1 MQEVDKILFKLGYLD
16 SDPHKKQ
23 EVQGY
28 IDEATEFM
36 IESGVPRD
44 KLTTQRAYAIK
55 SIWAD
60 CRDRGDDDKL
70 IKKDGMLVAL
80 ISQLRGNGVWL
91 NKKSRKKGRL

>member
-28 IDEATEFM
+28 IDEAAEFM
-36 IESGVPRD
+36 LESGVPNER
-44 KLTTQRAYAIK
+44 LTTQRAYVVK

-60 CRDRGDDDKL
+60 YRDKGDDEKL
-70 IKKDGMLVAL
+70 IKKDGMIVAL
-80 ISQLRGNGVWL
+80 ISQLR
-91 NKKSRKKGRL
+91 R

>member
-28 IDEATEFM
+28 IDEAAEFM
-36 IESGVPRD
+36 LASGVPNER
-44 KLTTQRAYAIK
+44 LTTQRAYAVK

-60 CRDRGDDDKL
+60 YRDKGDDEKL
-70 IKKDGMLVAL
+70 IKKDGMIVAL
-80 ISQLRGNGVWL
+80 ISQLR
-91 NKKSRKKGRL
+91 R

>member
-28 IDEATEFM
+28 IDEAAEFM
-36 IESGVPRD
+36 LESGVPNER
-44 KLTTQRAYAIK
+44 LTTQRAYAVK

-60 CRDRGDDDKL
+60 YRDKGDDEKL
-70 IKKDGMLVAL
+70 IKKDGMIVAL
-80 ISQLRGNGVWL
+80 ISQLR
-91 NKKSRKKGRL
+91 R

>member
-28 IDEATEFM
+28 IDEAAEYM
-36 IESGVPRD
+36 LESGVPNER
-44 KLTTQRAYAIK
+44 LTTQRAYAVK

-60 CRDRGDDDKL
+60 YRDKGDDEKL
-70 IKKDGMLVAL
+70 IKKDGMIVAL
-80 ISQLRGNGVWL
+80 ISQLR
-91 NKKSRKKGRL
+91 R

>member
-28 IDEATEFM
+28 IDEAAEFM
-36 IESGVPRD
+36 LESGVLNER
-44 KLTTQRAYAIK
+44 LTTQRAYAVK

-60 CRDRGDDDKL
+60 YRDKGDDEKL
-70 IKKDGMLVAL
+70 IKKDGMIVAL
-80 ISQLRGNGVWL
+80 ISQLR
-91 NKKSRKKGRL
+91 R

>member
-28 IDEATEFM
+28 IDEAAEFM
-36 IESGVPRD
+36 LESGVPNER
-44 KLTTQRAYAIK
+44 LTTQRAYAVK

-60 CRDRGDDDKL
+60 YRDKGDDEKL
-70 IKKDGMLVAL
+70 IKKDGMIVAL
-80 ISQLRGNGVWL
+80 ISQLLR
-91 NKKSRKKGRL
+91 

>member
-28 IDEATEFM
+28 IDEAEEFM
-36 IESGVPRD
+36 LESGVPNER
-44 KLTTQRAYAIK
+44 LTTQRAYAVK

-60 CRDRGDDDKL
+60 YRDKGDDEKL
-70 IKKDGMLVAL
+70 IKKDGMIVAL
-80 ISQLRGNGVWL
+80 ISQLR
-91 NKKSRKKGRL
+91 R

>member
-28 IDEATEFM
+28 IDEAAEFM
-36 IESGVPRD
+36 LESGVPPE
-44 KLTTQRAYAIK
+44 KLTTQRAYAVK

-60 CRDRGDDDKL
+60 YRDKGDDEKL

-80 ISQLRGNGVWL
+80 ISQLR
-91 NKKSRKKGRL
+91 R

>member
-28 IDEATEFM
+28 IDEAAEFM
-36 IESGVPRD
+36 LESGVQNER
-44 KLTTQRAYAIK
+44 LTTQRAYAVK

-60 CRDRGDDDKL
+60 YRDKGDDEKL
-70 IKKDGMLVAL
+70 IKKDGMIVAL
-80 ISQLRGNGVWL
+80 ISQLR
-91 NKKSRKKGRL
+91 R

>member
-28 IDEATEFM
+28 IDEAAEFM
-36 IESGVPRD
+36 LESGVPNER
-44 KLTTQRAYAIK
+44 LTTQRAYAVK

-60 CRDRGDDDKL
+60 YRDKGDDEKL
-70 IKKDGMLVAL
+70 IKKDGMIVAF
-80 ISQLRGNGVWL
+80 ISQLR
-91 NKKSRKKGRL
+91 R

>member
-28 IDEATEFM
+28 IDEAAEFM
-36 IESGVPRD
+36 LESGVPNER
-44 KLTTQRAYAIK
+44 LTTQRAYAVK

-60 CRDRGDDDKL
+60 YRDKGDDEKL
-70 IKKDGMLVAL
+70 IKKDGMIVAL
-80 ISQLRGNGVWL
+80 SSQLR
-91 NKKSRKKGRL
+91 R

>member
-28 IDEATEFM
+28 IDEAAEFM
-36 IESGVPRD
+36 LESGVPNER
-44 KLTTQRAYAIK
+44 LTTQRSYAVK

-60 CRDRGDDDKL
+60 YRDKGDDEKL
-70 IKKDGMLVAL
+70 IKKDGMIVAL
-80 ISQLRGNGVWL
+80 ISQLR
-91 NKKSRKKGRL
+91 R

>member
-28 IDEATEFM
+28 IDDAAEFM
-36 IESGVPRD
+36 LESGVPNER
-44 KLTTQRAYAIK
+44 LTTQRAYAVK

-60 CRDRGDDDKL
+60 YRDKGDDEKL
-70 IKKDGMLVAL
+70 IKKDGMIVAL
-80 ISQLRGNGVWL
+80 ISQLR
-91 NKKSRKKGRL
+91 R

>member
-28 IDEATEFM
+28 IDEAAEFM
-36 IESGVPRD
+36 LESGVPNER
-44 KLTTQRAYAIK
+44 LTTQRAYAVK

-60 CRDRGDDDKL
+60 YRDKGDDEKL
-70 IKKDGMLVAL
+70 ITKDGMIVAL
-80 ISQLRGNGVWL
+80 ISQLR
-91 NKKSRKKGRL
+91 R